1 MIALLPVIR
10 QWAGVGE
17 VCLAQP
23 ECVRRSLRRRLEAF
37 PEEEVGEVTTEAI
50 SGPLR
55 GSDAQRF
62 FGNVLEPVLPA
73 PRPWWK
79 LWGKEEREPEL
90 PAIVA
95 DLRNAA

>member
-10 QWAGVGE
+10 QWAGVGGL
-17 VCLAQP
+17 CLAQP

-37 PEEEVGEVTTEAI
+37 PEERRDTTEAI
-50 SGPLR
+50 SGSLR
-55 GSDAQRF
+55 GSGAQRF

-79 LWGKEEREPEL
+79 LWSKEEREPEL
-90 PAIVA
+90 PSIVA
-95 DLRNAA
+95 DLRGAPTR